1 MTIIAT
7 FDIFWVLNLRKNY
20 DVNIT
25 LALHNKPKPL
35 QGSQSKGKA
44 RQVKL

>member
-35 QGSQSKGKA
+35 QGSEKA
-44 RQVKL
+44 RRAK